1 MTAGNEVDG
10 RLPVWTAFSTLFLD
24 TELSD
29 NDIACIAG
37 VLAASPYEAGA
48 LEEILL
54 HEVVPAFG
62 PNLFAIAGEWRPW
75 NEAEV
80 SRIMGEAMAKR
91 AWSRRIAR
99 FVVLPV
105 KASIMREWHR
115 IEPLLRKSRGG
126 SDAISRVGLP
136 SPPRMDG

>member
-10 RLPVWTAFSTLFLD
+10 RLPVWTAFSILFLD

-29 NDIACIAG
+29 NGIACIAG

-48 LEEILL
+48 LEDILL
-54 HEVVPAFG
+54 HEVLPAFG
-62 PNLFAIAGEWRPW
+62 PNLLAVAGEWKPW

-99 FVVLPV
+99 LVALPV

-115 IEPLLRKSRGG
+115 IEPLLRKSRGECE
-126 SDAISRVGLP
+126 AISRAALP
-136 SPPRMDG
+136 SPPRSGG